1 METMIFHPLEEYEKS
16 LKQTHSAHTAA
27 FFKELEEKA
36 KVQVEEN
43 RATVAK
49 YNAQQ
54 EKANGIQKKAGL
66 LKGLRIA
73 AIVVA
78 VLFIISSLLLLVTE
92 EILLGVILL
101 VLAIALFTITRFV
114 LKPKI
119 QNLNQLVEQENAA
132 AEQLLQACRK
142 QMAPLNNL
150 FDPWDGIRLLEKT
163 IPLFSFQPNF
173 PISQEQD
180 MVDHY
185 NFGAY
190 DVKDESVIDTLSGT
204 YNSNPFL
211 FERRRIHEM
220 GMETY
225 HGHKTIHWV
234 ERYTDGNGKRRTRH
248 RSQTLHATV
257 TKPKPFYRTETK
269 LHYGAQA
276 GPDLSFSRDNKHL
289 EDKSE
294 RAIESMVRKGEKK
307 LQKKAEK
314 SMENNQNFM
323 GMTNT
328 EFDVLFD
335 ALDRDHEV
343 QFRLLFTPLAQT
355 NMVDLLLS
363 ETGYG
368 DDFDFYKRRRMNTIV
383 TEHAQHRDLLLQPK
397 TLQSHDYDQVRQKF
411 QSAHEEYFKSIYFD
425 FAPLLALPV
434 YQERPVHSLDPI
446 PDDYP
451 RYTMRECEVLA
462 NAMDPQQ
469 LVHPQSRT
477 KAILKATHTSSEG
490 SADTVRISAYTYDTI
505 PRVDVVHVRGGDGR
519 MHGVPVHWDE
529 YIPLETHKQ
538 LLVSTNRENAN
549 VHKHGLYARVLKS

>member
-1 METMIFHPLEEYEKS
+1 MDNMIFHPLEEYEKN

-43 RATVAK
+43 RATVVK

-54 EKANGIQKKAGL
+54 EKANAVQKKAGL

-78 VLFIISSLLLLVTE
+78 VLLILTSVLLFVVT
-92 EILLGVILL
+92 EILLGAILL
-101 VLAIALFTITRFV
+101 VLAIALFVVARLV
-114 LKPKI
+114 LRPKI
-119 QNLNQLVEQENAA
+119 QNLDQLFEQENIA
-132 AEQLLQACRK
+132 AEQLLQICWK

-150 FDPWDGIRLLEKT
+150 FDDWDGIRLVEKT
-163 IPLFSFQPNF
+163 IPFFSFHPNF
-173 PISQEQD
+173 PITQEQD
-180 MVDHY
+180 MMDHY
-185 NFGAY
+185 NFGTY
-190 DVKDESVIDTLSGT
+190 ETKDESVLDTLSGT

-211 FERRRIHEM
+211 FERRRVHEM

-225 HGHKTIHWV
+225 HGYKTIHWV
-234 ERYTDGNGKRRTRH
+234 ERYTDGNGKRRSRH

-276 GPDLSFSRDNKHL
+276 GPDLSFSRENRHL
-289 EDKSE
+289 EDKSD
-294 RAIESMVRKGEKK
+294 RAIEAMVRKGEKK

-314 SMENNQNFM
+314 SMEKNQNFM

-355 NMVDLLLS
+355 NMVDLLRS

-434 YQERPVHSLDPI
+434 YQERPVHSLDPL
-446 PDDYP
+446 PEHYP
-451 RYTMRECEVLA
+451 HYTMRECEVLA

-477 KAILKATHTSSEG
+477 KAILKSSHTSSTG

-505 PRVDVVHVRGGDGR
+505 SRVDIVHVHGGDGR

-529 YIPLETHKQ
+529 YVPLEAQ
-538 LLVSTNRENAN
+538 SELLVDTRSEKAN
-549 VHKHGLYARVLKS
+549 IHKHGLYARVSNS